1 MRPEL
6 DGGGPSALRSLA
18 HRHRGHRE
26 LPFHIV
32 SLLRAFVLPDMTVG
46 VEMYAEMYGDHF

>member
-6 DGGGPSALRSLA
+6 DGDGPSAPRSLP

-32 SLLRAFVLPDMTVG
+32 SLLRALVLPHMTVG
-46 VEMYAEMYGDHF
+46 VEM

>member
-6 DGGGPSALRSLA
+6 DGDGPSALRSLP

-26 LPFHIV
+26 LPFHTV
-32 SLLRAFVLPDMTVG
+32 SLLHAFVLPDMTVG
-46 VEMYAEMYGDHF
+46 VEMYAEM